1 MILCMLTRMVMSLSC
16 HTWHLIIKVLESKV
30 RQTFCAFNVNTVLSE
45 YVYFDISWALW
56 SRLNIKGCSVFR
68 GGACSSPPMALDTS
82 SVRTWV
88 IEQLVRDIQSYSFKI
103 IVESGDWAR
112 THDWKRD

>member
-1 MILCMLTRMVMSLSC
+1 MSLSC

-30 RQTFCAFNVNTVLSE
+30 RQPFCAFNVNTVLSE

-68 GGACSSPPMALDTS
+68 GGGMLLSLHGFGHKFSSNMGDRTAGQGY
-82 SVRTWV
+82 SV
-88 IEQLVRDIQSYSFKI
+88 IFF
-103 IVESGDWAR
+103 
-112 THDWKRD
+112 